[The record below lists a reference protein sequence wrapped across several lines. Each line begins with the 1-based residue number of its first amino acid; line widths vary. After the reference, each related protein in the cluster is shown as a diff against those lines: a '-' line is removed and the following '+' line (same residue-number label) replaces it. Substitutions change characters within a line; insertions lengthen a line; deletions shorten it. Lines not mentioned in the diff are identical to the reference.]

1 MHDTVTDRYLEN
13 EFAAEESRRLGMNP
27 IKRVTRT
34 LKSGKKVTYI
44 YRYTKE
50 GKPLYRIYKRRNP
63 NETKPMAK
71 SLLPALL
78 IGTAIVVAISYAGRR
93 ATEE

>member
-1 MHDTVTDRYLEN
+1 
-13 EFAAEESRRLGMNP
+13 MNP
-27 IKRVTRT
+27 
-34 LKSGKKVTYI
+34 KKGQKKCPICGRFSDYQWQAGGW
-44 YRYTKE
+44 YCPAHKFFFPSDLRN
-50 GKPLYRIYKRRNP
+50 PRKRRNP

-71 SLLPALL
+71 SLLPALI